1 MKTIRKPY
9 ILKTYGHHLN
19 DVDYDYLFG
28 FLRSRDKKTK
38 DKLDIQQKTA
48 DLALSI
54 QKRQMA
60 VKQIEA
66 EELKKQAEEARVF
79 TAQKEAATAEAKLK
93 GTNAMTTLTY
103 VGLAIGGLV
112 LIGGIGTMVYL
123 LNKQNKTK
131 LKPTKIV
138 KAASAAPVR

>member
-28 FLRSRDKKTK
+28 FLRSR

>member
-1 MKTIRKPY
+1 
-9 ILKTYGHHLN
+9 
-19 DVDYDYLFG
+19 
-28 FLRSRDKKTK
+28 
-38 DKLDIQQKTA
+38 
-48 DLALSI
+48 
-54 QKRQMA
+54 MA